1 MKQILYPPS
10 QINVD
15 HPSNIEIEQRSV
27 QEEETIIYEV
37 NKMEPEF
44 YPGYPQGKITQTKGK
59 QQENKTKQSVI
70 GSVPF
75 FMSNQKNRDKKQLK

>member
-1 MKQILYPPS
+1 MQQILYPPS

-15 HPSNIEIEQRSV
+15 HPSDIEIEQGSV
-27 QEEETIIYEV
+27 QKEETIINKV
-37 NKMEPEF
+37 NKLVSEF

-59 QQENKTKQSVI
+59 QQENKAKQSVT